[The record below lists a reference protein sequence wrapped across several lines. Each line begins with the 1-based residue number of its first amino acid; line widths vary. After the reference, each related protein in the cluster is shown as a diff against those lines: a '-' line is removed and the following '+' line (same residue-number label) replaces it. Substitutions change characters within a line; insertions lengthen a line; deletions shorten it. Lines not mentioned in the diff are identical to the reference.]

1 MITETHLATA
11 IDAIPLDS
19 TVMDAYAKEVL
30 ADVQILARILKYTV
44 SELQELSIDEII
56 SLLDPTQI
64 KISQTPVAP
73 GLTNLGKIEGL
84 ATENIIL
91 GEGTIYF
98 DIRFSIYYKE
108 KALKILINV
117 EAQKST
123 TFSALKY
130 HLENRIIYYLA
141 RMISSQ
147 KNVKFF
153 NDNYDDIKKVY
164 SIWICMDSKPGSDS
178 IDEFLFSQRTPHGI
192 PREFPYLDK
201 MHGIVISIQP
211 NMPSEESKNT
221 LISMLEDLLTNI
233 PATDK
238 KRILSDKYGIK
249 MTTTLERSIGKMC
262 NISEFFI
269 EQATEIGLERG
280 MERGMKRGME
290 QGLEQGLEQGIRAL
304 VYLPPPLTLRD
315 FDHTNELIINKLV
328 EKFHL
333 SEEDAMKYL

>member
-153 NDNYDDIKKVY
+153 NDNYDDIKKYTVY
-164 SIWICMDSKPGSDS
+164 GYVWIQNRAVIPLMNSSFHKEHHTESQESFLIWIKCMALSSASNQTCP
-178 IDEFLFSQRTPHGI
+178 L
-192 PREFPYLDK
+192 
-201 MHGIVISIQP
+201 
-211 NMPSEESKNT
+211 KNLKT
-221 LISMLEDLLTNI
+221 L
-233 PATDK
+233 
-238 KRILSDKYGIK
+238 
-249 MTTTLERSIGKMC
+249 
-262 NISEFFI
+262 
-269 EQATEIGLERG
+269 
-280 MERGMKRGME
+280 
-290 QGLEQGLEQGIRAL
+290 
-304 VYLPPPLTLRD
+304 
-315 FDHTNELIINKLV
+315 
-328 EKFHL
+328 
-333 SEEDAMKYL
+333 